1 MNQIAKMK
9 IFDIYNRKV
18 KFEVDG
24 DTDGKLKKTK
34 PY

>member
-9 IFDIYNRKV
+9 IFDIDRKV

-24 DTDGKLKKTK
+24 DTNGKLKKTK